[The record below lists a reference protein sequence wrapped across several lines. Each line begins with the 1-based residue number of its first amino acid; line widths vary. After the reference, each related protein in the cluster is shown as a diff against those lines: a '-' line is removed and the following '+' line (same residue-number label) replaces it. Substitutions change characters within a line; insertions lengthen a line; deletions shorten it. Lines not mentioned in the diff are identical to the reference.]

1 MSHKMKTIFD
11 LMRTDAAFR
20 EKARESLS
28 HCEDPILH
36 AVDHDTPIGDIVSM
50 SRAKGQELYVF
61 VLKNGGP
68 MAGFSMSPGHAP
80 ADGEEQSQDDAPA
93 PIHPKAPIDMVL
105 GFARKVQSLNFV
117 VTEEFNEDVRN
128 DVATSHLVLS

>member
-1 MSHKMKTIFD
+1 MSQEMKTIFD

-20 EKARESLS
+20 EKARKSLS

-36 AVDHDTPIGDIVSM
+36 AVDHDTPIGEVVSM

-68 MAGFSMSPGHAP
+68 MAGFSMAPGHAP
-80 ADGEEQSQDDAPA
+80 ADGPGTDEDDAPA
-93 PIHPKAPIDMVL
+93 PIHPKAPVSMVL
-105 GFARKVQSLNFV
+105 SYARKVQSLNFV
-117 VTEEFNEDVRN
+117 VTEEFNEDIRN
-128 DVATSHLVLS
+128 DVTTSHLVLS